1 MTAAASV
8 RMERDALGEVAV
20 PADAYWGA
28 HTGRALQNFPISGT
42 PIGRYPQL
50 VGALAVVKQ
59 AAARANRRLGRLDPE
74 RAGAIDAA
82 CERVRR
88 GELHDEFCVDVVQGG
103 AGTSTNMNA
112 NEVIANAALEQ
123 LGHERGRYEVIHP
136 IDHVNGS
143 QSTNDV
149 YPTAIRLAVLESLE
163 ALVPELELLAA
174 AFRERGERFG
184 DLVKVGRTQ
193 LQDAVP
199 MRLGDEF
206 RAFATAID
214 EDVRRLGEAVPLLL
228 ECSLGATAIG
238 TGVTAP
244 LGYREAVLEELR
256 ALTGRQVTPAADLFE
271 ATWDAGGLL
280 HVSSLLRRIAVKLSK
295 VSSDLRLLSS
305 GPQAG
310 FGDIRLPARQA
321 GSSIMPGKV
330 NPVIPEVVNQ
340 IAFAVMGADLTVA
353 VAAEGGQLQL
363 NAFEPIIAHSL
374 LQSASWLTNGV
385 RVLREHCVEGIEADG
400 ALLARRTAV
409 SVGRVTDLVPV
420 IGYEAAS
427 AAAKQALAGG
437 VTVAEAVAVH
447 ARITI
452 EDAEAL
458 LARRGGVIPRGGR

>member
-1 MTAAASV
+1 MNAQPST
-8 RMERDALGEVAV
+8 RTERDALGEISI
-20 PADAYWGA
+20 PGDAYWGA
-28 HTGRALQNFPISGT
+28 HTGRARENFPISGT

-50 VGALAVVKQ
+50 VGALVIVKQ
-59 AAARANRRLGRLDPE
+59 AAARANRRLGRLSPE
-74 RAGAIDAA
+74 RAAAIEAA
-82 CERVRR
+82 CERIRR
-88 GELHDEFCVDVVQGG
+88 GELHEQFCVDVVQGG

-123 LGHERGRYEVIHP
+123 LGLERGRYDILHP
-136 IDHVNGS
+136 IDHVNCS

-149 YPTAIRLAVLESLE
+149 YPTAIRLAVLAALD
-163 ALVPELELLAA
+163 ALVPELERLAA
-174 AFRERGERFG
+174 AFRVRGDRFG
-184 DLVKVGRTQ
+184 DIAKVGRTQ

-206 RAFATAID
+206 RAFAAAID
-214 EDVRRLGEAVPLLL
+214 EDVLRLAEVAPLLL

-244 LGYREAVLEELR
+244 AGYRDAVLEELR
-256 ALTGRQVTPAADLFE
+256 VLSGRAVTPAADLFE
-271 ATWDAGGLL
+271 ATWDTGGLL
-280 HVSSLLRRIAVKLSK
+280 HMSSLLRRTAVKLSK

-310 FGDIRLPARQA
+310 FGDIRLPPRQA

-385 RVLREHCVEGIEADG
+385 RVLREFCVEGIEANETM
-400 ALLARRTAV
+400 LAHRTAV
-409 SVGRVTDLVPV
+409 SVGLVTDLVPD

-427 AAAKQALAGG
+427 AAAKHALAHG
-437 VTVAEAVAVH
+437 VSVAEAVALH
-447 ARITI
+447 AGVTL
-452 EDAEAL
+452 EEAEAL
-458 LARRGGVIPRGGR
+458 LAR